1 MVVTVEVVAAEEGAV
16 NKRTGEE
23 AGKIFSSLAL
33 HKGNNDLLK
42 PRKKKKLNKIHVSC
56 SDLNVLSAH
65 QHTQPHDTF
74 VKAGKASQEQS
85 SKQQTPALT
94 LSLCCNQGERPVP
107 GPTNTNGVPRN
118 QESGNELLSAG

>member
-42 PRKKKKLNKIHVSC
+42 PRKKKNNNKIHVSC
-56 SDLNVLSAH
+56 SDLKALCTQSGVLCAH
-65 QHTQPHDTF
+65 QYTQPRDTS
-74 VKAGKASQEQS
+74 VKAGKAS
-85 SKQQTPALT
+85 
-94 LSLCCNQGERPVP
+94 
-107 GPTNTNGVPRN
+107 
-118 QESGNELLSAG
+118 

>member
-42 PRKKKKLNKIHVSC
+42 PRKKNNNKIHVSC
-56 SDLNVLSAH
+56 SDLKALCTQSGVLCAH
-65 QHTQPHDTF
+65 QYTQPRDTS
-74 VKAGKASQEQS
+74 VKAGKAS
-85 SKQQTPALT
+85 
-94 LSLCCNQGERPVP
+94 
-107 GPTNTNGVPRN
+107 
-118 QESGNELLSAG
+118 

>member
-42 PRKKKKLNKIHVSC
+42 PRKKKIIIKYMFHAVISKHSVHKAVC
-56 SDLNVLSAH
+56 
-65 QHTQPHDTF
+65 F
-74 VKAGKASQEQS
+74 VHIN
-85 SKQQTPALT
+85 T
-94 LSLCCNQGERPVP
+94 LSLVTP
-107 GPTNTNGVPRN
+107 
-118 QESGNELLSAG
+118 L